1 LQAEERMYTENTRK
15 RKKEKAN
22 EEENE

>member
-1 LQAEERMYTENTRK
+1 LQAEERMYTGNTRK